1 MGLFSRIK
9 NADLLPFK
17 SVILPYAEFPA
28 LSLTGPLTATIFYSL
43 DPAIGP
49 LGRDRWNEVLALDA
63 ATRREAP
70 PEQGDASGFIEA
82 ADEMLSTTEL
92 LQTCKPYLTTD
103 VAREWT
109 DFGMRVARAEK
120 ASGVPAPDGKISH
133 VTSALLTRA
142 PLRLETTAEVL
153 LAQWITR
160 VAYGVER
167 MALRGVNSGDHNVLR
182 FELDAR
188 LHVVRQP
195 FAEVSLPLME
205 QFTNRVRP
213 TTSRETILNALANN
227 PKEEPFAD
235 YFINLLRHFDRQF
248 TTLTTGR
255 GS

>member
-17 SVILPYAEFPA
+17 SVTLPYAEFPA

-70 PEQGDASGFIEA
+70 PEQGDASEFIEA
-82 ADEMLSTTEL
+82 ADEMLSTTDL

-103 VAREWT
+103 VVREWF
-109 DFGMRVARAEK
+109 DFGMRVARAEQT
-120 ASGVPAPDGKISH
+120 SGIPAPDGKISY

-160 VAYGVER
+160 SAYGIER
-167 MALRGVNSGDHNVLR
+167 LSLRGVKSGDHKVLN

-188 LHVVRQP
+188 LHMVREP
-195 FAEVSLPLME
+195 FAEAAVPLME

-213 TTSRETILNALANN
+213 ATHRSTILNALANAR
-227 PKEEPFAD
+227 EEEAFAD
-235 YFINLLRHFDRQF
+235 YFINLLRNFDRQF
-248 TTLTTGR
+248 TTLTSER